1 VRAAK
6 EKAMTLIVKPI
17 PILDD
22 NYAWFL
28 RDEATG
34 MTAVMDAA
42 VVEPIA
48 DFIAAEGGR
57 LDWLLITHHHGDH
70 IAGIPEL
77 AKRYGAKI
85 AGNATDAARLPKL
98 DAALKPGDSFA
109 LGESLARIID
119 SPGHTR
125 GHIAWSFVE
134 SDALFSGDTLFAAGC
149 GRLLEGNAAEMF
161 SSLAAFADLPDVTRV
176 YCGHEYTLSNIRFA
190 LSVEPENAAL
200 IAYAARAKAQRDAGQ
215 PTIPTTLG
223 LERAA
228 NPFMRAQ
235 DVAQLAARRAAKDSF

>member
-1 VRAAK
+1 
-6 EKAMTLIVKPI
+6 MTLTVKLI

-48 DFIAAEGGR
+48 DVIASEGGR

-70 IAGIPEL
+70 IAGIPDL
-77 AKRYGAKI
+77 AKRYSAKI
-85 AGNATDAARLPKL
+85 AGNAADAARLPKL
-98 DAALKPGDSFA
+98 DVALKPGDSFA
-109 LGESLARIID
+109 LGESQARIID

-125 GHIAWSFVE
+125 GHIAWSFPAD
-134 SDALFSGDTLFAAGC
+134 DALFCGDTLFAAGC

-161 SSLAAFADLPDVTRV
+161 SSLAAFAHLPDSTRV
-176 YCGHEYTLSNIRFA
+176 FCGHEYTLSNIRFA
-190 LSVEPENAAL
+190 LSIEPENAAL
-200 IAYAARAKAQRDAGQ
+200 IAYAAKAKAEREAGQ

-223 LERAA
+223 LERAV
-228 NPFMRAQ
+228 NPFIRAH
-235 DVAQLAARRAAKDSF
+235 DVAELASRRAGKDSFR

>member
-1 VRAAK
+1 
-6 EKAMTLIVKPI
+6 MTLTVKPI

-77 AKRYGAKI
+77 AKRFGAKV
-85 AGNATDAARLPKL
+85 AGHAGDAARLPPL
-98 DAALKPGDSFA
+98 DVALNPGDRFA
-109 LGESLARIID
+109 LGESVAEILD

-125 GHIAWSFVE
+125 GHIAWSFAA
-134 SDALFSGDTLFAAGC
+134 DHALFSGDTLFAAGC
-149 GRLLEGNAAEMF
+149 GRLLEGTPAEMF
-161 SSLAAFADLPDVTRV
+161 ASLAAFAALDDATRV

-190 LSVEPENAAL
+190 LSVEPENLAL
-200 IAYAARAKAQRDAGQ
+200 MAYAVQAKAQREAGQ

-223 LERAA
+223 LERAV
-228 NPFMRAQ
+228 NPFMRAR
-235 DVAQLAARRAAKDSF
+235 DVNELAARRAGKDSFR

>member
-1 VRAAK
+1 
-6 EKAMTLIVKPI
+6 MTLTVKPI

-42 VVEPIA
+42 VVAPVA
-48 DFIAAEGGR
+48 DFIMAEGGR

-77 AKRYGAKI
+77 AQRFGAKI
-85 AGNATDAARLPKL
+85 AGNANDAARLPPL

-109 LGESLARIID
+109 LGESKASILD

-125 GHIAWSFVE
+125 GHIAWSFAA
-134 SDALFSGDTLFAAGC
+134 DNALFCGDTLFAVGC
-149 GRLLEGNAAEMF
+149 GRLLEGTAEEMF
-161 SSLAAFADLPDVTRV
+161 ASLAAFAPLPDATRV
-176 YCGHEYTLSNIRFA
+176 YCGHEYTLSNIRYA
-190 LSVEPENAAL
+190 LTVEPENLAL
-200 IAYAARAKAQRDAGQ
+200 MAYSVQAKAQREAGQ

-223 LERAA
+223 LERAV
-228 NPFMRAQ
+228 NPFMRAK
-235 DVAQLAARRAAKDSF
+235 DVAELAARRAGKDSFR